1 MRREKRKRKRRD
13 DQTNLKQN
21 FFQARRRPKKRRK
34 NHQVK
39 LDMRQMPKTGRHE
52 GCLVVRPNI
61 TLGLD
66 GHSSE

>member
-1 MRREKRKRKRRD
+1 MRREKRERRRD

-21 FFQARRRPKKRRK
+21 FFRAKKETK
-34 NHQVK
+34 EAAENHQVK
-39 LDMRQMPKTGRHE
+39 LDMRQMPETGRHE
-52 GCLVVRPNI
+52 GSLVVRPNI